1 MPAEASLTETP
12 DLEAAPRLRIDQ
24 PHPIAGHEVAD
35 DLTGSEDSLIGNER
49 AASPAILTILA
60 DQSRE
65 QLQLQASQLAGHLR
79 ERLREVDRREAALNA
94 RVAQLEADLRSSRLW
109 LREKEN
115 EFQDREAELQRQIED
130 LRAASTGDATEAGA
144 ATAEELEQRALQLA
158 HRENELRERRF
169 DLERQA
175 AALHHSQQL
184 WQQEQA
190 RQEKDLAAER
200 QRLEQQ
206 FQQRGIE
213 RDERLHELEAILT
226 DHARQLEKDR
236 QELAAD
242 QQQWQEKKQRE
253 LEALCQRSKDADDRL
268 TDRELRLEARQEWIE
283 RQRASLEQVRS
294 EVLNLHRQS
303 LEMRLIAEQLW
314 AQISDRMLPA
324 EVTAS
329 IARLRVKLTEH
340 YRDEEKSL
348 EAKRGELLLLSEKI
362 SAQHEELTQLRA
374 GLKTW
379 LATRQTEIEEQAAR
393 LVTREQEL
401 DAEQDRMRL
410 AHEQW
415 QTQRQAYQQ
424 QIRELMLR
432 QPDVL
437 AAA

>member
-12 DLEAAPRLRIDQ
+12 DLETTPRVRIDQ
-24 PHPIAGHEVAD
+24 PHPIAGQEVAD
-35 DLTGSEDSLIGNER
+35 GSEDSAVGNGG
-49 AASPAILTILA
+49 ADSSGTPAILPILA

-109 LREKEN
+109 LREKEHD
-115 EFQDREAELQRQIED
+115 FQNRETELQRQIED
-130 LRAASTGDATEAGA
+130 LRAASTGDAQETGA
-144 ATAEELEQRALQLA
+144 ATAEELEQRSQQLT

-190 RQEKDLAAER
+190 RQEKELTAQR
-200 QRLEQQ
+200 QRLEQE

-236 QELAAD
+236 QELATD
-242 QQQWQEKKQRE
+242 QRQWQEKKQRE
-253 LEALCQRSKDADDRL
+253 LEALCQRGKDADDRL

-283 RQRASLEQVRS
+283 RQRAGLEQVRG

-340 YRDEEKSL
+340 YREEEKTL
-348 EAKRGELLLLSEKI
+348 EGKRSELLLLSEKI
-362 SAQHEELTQLRA
+362 AAQHEELTQLRA

-410 AHEQW
+410 AQEQW
-415 QTQRQAYQQ
+415 QSQRQAYQQ